1 MPRKGSA
8 EMKVRFDPVTKTRLE
23 AEAERRVVSMNL
35 LVEKA
40 VENALDTWEKQ
51 KLC

>member
-1 MPRKGSA
+1 MPRKDCV
-8 EMKVRFDPVTKTRLE
+8 EMKVRFPPTVRDRLE

-40 VENALDTWEKQ
+40 VERSLDEWEKQ